1 MITQPQSKSA
11 PSAEDIL
18 RALYDKLVEAYN
30 DRLANGEDAV
40 LKDGSV
46 IKTTCTAAT
55 LKEIREFL
63 KSQGIDADG
72 TKHKGV
78 QSLASKLPFAQP
90 E

>member
-1 MITQPQSKSA
+1 MNAAPKAAPQ
-11 PSAEDIL
+11 DDLL
-18 RALYDKLVEAYN
+18 RQLYDKLVEAYT
-30 DRLANGEDAV
+30 DRLDHGEDAV
-40 LKDGSV
+40 LKDGS
-46 IKTTCTAAT
+46 ILKTTCTAAT

-78 QSLASKLPFAQP
+78 QSLASKLPFQP